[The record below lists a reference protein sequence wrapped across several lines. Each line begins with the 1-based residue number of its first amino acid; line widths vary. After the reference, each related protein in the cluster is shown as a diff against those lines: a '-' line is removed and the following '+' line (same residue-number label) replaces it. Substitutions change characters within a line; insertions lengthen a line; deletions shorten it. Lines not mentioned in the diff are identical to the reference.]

1 MKDTKQIRKI
11 LYVGKSNIALVVMN
25 AINDNKNI
33 LFADQVKID
42 ASANLQGKIS
52 ELLTNAANFL
62 GFNIKD
68 VEMVF
73 DDSQITRYSFYN
85 QEFVDC
91 NCEEDIAKEIFKK
104 AKIDNYFVNE
114 INFLGVNYDDIDKVA
129 IVNCDVCASD
139 YITYKKYLN
148 LLKDCNLK
156 VTNSTNLYK
165 LLKGNK
171 EQIELTIKID
181 GQQAI
186 ACEYYG
192 SKLNNVK
199 TIDLNINEIKD
210 HINQKFGITNDK
222 IDNVLAIANQL
233 ATTGDIDS
241 DVVNNYYLKTK
252 TYNKVKAADIVAL
265 YKDEI
270 RNQIG
275 NYIDYRNFQSIEV
288 VSNDAIN
295 ALDGFVFYENDQIGL
310 ERLSMDKLISLTNID
325 INKNEITQF
334 SFENKI
340 SNIHLLA

>member
-1 MKDTKQIRKI
+1 MRDTKQIRKI
-11 LYVGKSNIALVVMN
+11 LYVSTNNIALVVM
-25 AINDNKNI
+25 NDNKNI
-33 LFADQVKID
+33 LFASQVTID
-42 ASANLQGKIS
+42 ESANLQGKIS

-68 VEMVF
+68 VEMIF

-85 QEFVDC
+85 AEFVDC

-114 INFLGVNYDDIDKVA
+114 INFLGINYDEVDKVA
-129 IVNCDVCASD
+129 KVNCDVCASN
-139 YITYKKYLN
+139 YITYKKYIN

-165 LLKGNK
+165 LLKGNR
-171 EQIELTIKID
+171 EEIELTIKIA
-181 GQQAI
+181 GQKVVI
-186 ACEYYG
+186 CEYYG

-199 TIDLNINEIKD
+199 AIDLNINEIKE
-210 HINQKFGITNDK
+210 HISQKFDIAIDK

-233 ATTGDIDS
+233 STTGDLNVEVI
-241 DVVNNYYLKTK
+241 NNYYLKTK
-252 TYNKVKAADIVAL
+252 TYNKVKAADIIAL
-265 YKDEI
+265 YKDEV
-270 RNQIG
+270 RVQIG

-288 VSNDAIN
+288 VSDDAIN
-295 ALDGFVFYENDQIGL
+295 CLDGFVFFEAEQIGL
-310 ERLSMDKLISLTNID
+310 DGLSIDKLLSLTNID

-340 SNIHLLA
+340 NNIHLLA